1 MINSTK
7 NEPETC
13 KRIRTN
19 LEHFDAKKQILAQR
33 ARLKLE

>member
-19 LEHFDAKKQILAQR
+19 LEHFDAKKQTF
-33 ARLKLE
+33 